1 MQPKELLI
9 RARSEFFTTFQNAT
23 QHIVAPAIEAMF
35 AKANACSSAIEQ
47 TEIFRARAALQEHRE
62 LLLQQL
68 SLNMDQLLTRSIETT
83 YQNFRPSSSTLSLSL
98 DNIGLLD
105 SSAFENSLRFNNITQ
120 LFRDTAGQELVDL
133 NIRLAVLFGQDDI
146 CERENPFRPYVIA
159 RCISLSIEA
168 LKLSV
173 EQTAIL
179 TTQIGETINSSVL
192 EMYQRANAN
201 LAEQGISAQL
211 VLKINKTPETLPS
224 RSNVSSILADT
235 QQHHL
240 GIGRPVQRG
249 YSATPSFSGSAANE
263 FPELMTKPGIS
274 IEQLFLAVRGRAGFS
289 KAAADQ
295 IALSEHESHTLGW
308 LDGGAG
314 LGDMLRIAF
323 GAEEDLSWETK
334 SRTRPPMQA
343 VRLRGSSGSQNLSI
357 VRQLV
362 HQLQT
367 AHDAA
372 ISAGI
377 LASTTAKFSFAGLD
391 FPAIVGQM
399 HKLLTPLASKMLNE
413 HGEVRNLIHE
423 QREVLFQLARSN
435 AEQMTTDV
443 VAMVF
448 ESILFDSVL
457 PVNLRIQIGRLQFLL
472 LQLALTDQGFLSGKQ
487 HPARMLINR
496 IATVALSVQY
506 VESSEAQ
513 FEQEFGRIFKTL
525 AKHDCEIPGLFERIL
540 NRFDTFVLRELR
552 LQDKVIRR
560 TVKSIEEAQIRYSQF
575 EQTSRT
581 LKAALASMSLPP
593 QFLSF
598 LESEWVR
605 AINLADRREP
615 ELAMRFRTFVPEIIW
630 SIRPKLSNED
640 RQHFAALLPPM
651 LESLRYGMDM
661 LGWGQFKQNALLNWL
676 NDAHGR
682 AMKPVVDA
690 VTDLSLEKMYA
701 MFDEFV
707 NQPPVIIS
715 DIATEDKSTEMQKYL
730 TEILDELGL
739 TVMML
744 DGDGVGLSG
753 AKDGM
758 IHIGKPVRPVEMQ
771 EFRSRLISGVP
782 IEMNLDGIFYRGCLH
797 WVSPGTNSM
806 VLSFKSH
813 EAPAVISID
822 NFCKHL
828 SQGSAR
834 MVESTSLFDRA
845 IASVLKSADA
855 LDR

>member
-9 RARSEFFTTFQNAT
+9 RARSEFFTTFQSAT
-23 QHIVAPAIEAMF
+23 QHIVAPAIETMF
-35 AKANACSSAIEQ
+35 AKANSCSSPIEQ

-68 SLNMDQLLTRSIETT
+68 SLNLDQLLTRSIETT
-83 YQNFRPSSSTLSLSL
+83 YQNFRPTSSALSLSL
-98 DNIGLLD
+98 DNVGLLD
-105 SSAFENSLRFNNITQ
+105 SSTFESSLRFNNITQ

-133 NIRLAVLFGQDDI
+133 NIRLAVLFGQEDI
-146 CERENPFRPYVIA
+146 CERENPFRPYLIA
-159 RCISLSIEA
+159 RCISLSVEA
-168 LKLSV
+168 LRLPP

-179 TTQIGETINSSVL
+179 TTQIGETLSSHVL
-192 EMYQRANAN
+192 DMYQRVNAN

-211 VLKINKTPETLPS
+211 VLKINKAPEALPS
-224 RSNVSSILADT
+224 RSNVSAVLADA

-240 GIGRPVQRG
+240 GIGRPGQRG
-249 YSATPSFSGSAANE
+249 FPVSTPFVDAVPNE
-263 FPELMTKPGIS
+263 FPALMTKPAIN
-274 IEQLFLAVRGRAGFS
+274 IEQLFTAVRGRAGFS
-289 KAAADQ
+289 KAPQDQ
-295 IALSEHESHTLGW
+295 ILLSEHEPHPLAW
-308 LDGGAG
+308 LEGGAG

-323 GAEEDLSWETK
+323 GAEEDLSWESK
-334 SRTRPPMQA
+334 SKIRPPAQTSH
-343 VRLRGSSGSQNLSI
+343 LRANAGSQNLSL

-362 HQLQT
+362 HQLQV
-367 AHDAA
+367 AHESMTPPAGAGAA
-372 ISAGI
+372 
-377 LASTTAKFSFAGLD
+377 TKFSFAGLD

-399 HKLLTPLASKMLNE
+399 HKLLTPSVPKMLNE

-423 QREVLFQLARSN
+423 QREVLFQLARSST
-435 AEQMTTDV
+435 EQMSIDV

-448 ESILFDSVL
+448 ESILFDPVL
-457 PVNLRIQIGRLQFLL
+457 PINLRVQIGRLQFLL
-472 LQLALTDQGFLSGKQ
+472 LQLALTDHGFLSSKL

-496 IATVALSVQY
+496 IATVALGVQY
-506 VESSEAQ
+506 VESSIEQ

-525 AKHDCEIPGLFERIL
+525 AKHDCEVPGLFDRIL

-552 LQDKVIRR
+552 IQDKVIRR
-560 TVKSIEEAQIRYSQF
+560 TVKSIEEAQIRYSQY
-575 EQTSRT
+575 EQTSRS
-581 LKAALASMSLPP
+581 LKAALTPMNLPP
-593 QFLSF
+593 QFLAF
-598 LESEWVR
+598 LENEWVR
-605 AINLADRREP
+605 AINLADRKEP
-615 ELAMRFRTFVPEIIW
+615 ALALRFRTFVPEVIW
-630 SIRPKLSNED
+630 SILPKQSNAD
-640 RQHFAALLPPM
+640 RQQFSELLPAM

-661 LGWGQFKQNALLNWL
+661 LVLGQFKQNALLNWL

-682 AMKPVVDA
+682 AMKPAADA
-690 VTDLSLEKMYA
+690 VSDLSLQKMYA
-701 MFDEFV
+701 IFDEFV

-715 DIATEDKSTEMQKYL
+715 DIATEDKSPEMQKYL

-739 TVMML
+739 AVMML
-744 DGDGVGLSG
+744 DADGAGLKD

-758 IHIGKPVRPVEMQ
+758 IHIGKPVRPVDMQ

>member
-9 RARSEFFTTFQNAT
+9 RARSEFFNTFLNAT
-23 QHIVAPAIEAMF
+23 HHIVGSAIEAMF
-35 AKANACSSAIEQ
+35 VKANSCNSPIEQ
-47 TEIFRARAALQEHRE
+47 AEIFRARTALQEHRD

-83 YQNFRPSSSTLSLSL
+83 YENFRPSSSALSLSL
-98 DNIGLLD
+98 DNISLLD
-105 SSAFENSLRFNNITQ
+105 SSTFENSLRFNNITQ
-120 LFRDTAGQELVDL
+120 LFRDSAGQELVDL

-146 CERENPFRPYVIA
+146 CERENPFRPYLIA
-159 RCISLSIEA
+159 RCISLSVEA
-168 LKLSV
+168 LKLST

-179 TTQIGETINSSVL
+179 VTQIGETINSHVL

-211 VLKINKTPETLPS
+211 VLKINKTPENLPT
-224 RSNVSSILADT
+224 RSNISSILADT

-240 GIGRPVQRG
+240 GIGRSVQRG
-249 YSATPSFSGSAANE
+249 NSATSPFSGSAPEE
-263 FPELMTKPGIS
+263 FPELMSKPGIN
-274 IEQLFLAVRGRAGFS
+274 IEQLFLAVRGRAGLS

-295 IALSEHESHTLGW
+295 IALSEHESHTLEW
-308 LDGGAG
+308 LEGGAG

-334 SRTRPPMQA
+334 SRVRPALQA
-343 VRLRGSSGSQNLSI
+343 ASPRGNPTSQNLSV

-362 HQLQT
+362 HQLQV
-367 AHDAA
+367 AHDTA

-399 HKLLTPLASKMLNE
+399 HKLLTPSASKMLNE

-423 QREVLFQLARSN
+423 QREVLFQLARST
-435 AEQMTTDV
+435 AEQMTIDV

-457 PVNLRIQIGRLQFLL
+457 PIDLRIQIGRLQFLL
-472 LQLALTDQGFLSGKQ
+472 LQLALNDQGFLRLKQ
-487 HPARMLINR
+487 HPARMLVNR
-496 IATVALSVQY
+496 IATVALGVQY

-513 FEQEFGRIFKTL
+513 FEQEFARIFKTL

-581 LKAALASMSLPP
+581 LKAALASMNLPP

-598 LESEWVR
+598 LENEWVR

-615 ELAMRFRTFVPEIIW
+615 ELALRFRTFVPEVIW
-630 SIRPKLSNED
+630 SIRPKRTNEE
-640 RQHFAALLPPM
+640 RQQFSALLQPM
-651 LESLRYGMDM
+651 LESLRYGMEM
-661 LGWGQFKQNALLNWL
+661 LVWGQFKQNALLNWL

-682 AMKPVVDA
+682 AMKPA
-690 VTDLSLEKMYA
+690 AEAISDLSLEKMYA
-701 MFDEFV
+701 LFDEFV

-715 DIATEDKSTEMQKYL
+715 DIATEDKSPEMQKYL
-730 TEILDELGL
+730 IDILEELGL

-744 DGDGVGLSG
+744 DADGG
-753 AKDGM
+753 APKDASDGM
-758 IHIGKPVRPVEMQ
+758 IRIAKPARAIDMQ
-771 EFRSRLISGVP
+771 ELRARLISGVP
-782 IEMNLDGIFYRGCLH
+782 IEMNLDGIFYRGCIH
-797 WVSPGTNSM
+797 WVNPGTNTM

-822 NFCKHL
+822 SFCKHL
-828 SQGSAR
+828 SQGTAR
-834 MVESTSLFDRA
+834 LVESANLFDRA

-855 LDR
+855 IDR